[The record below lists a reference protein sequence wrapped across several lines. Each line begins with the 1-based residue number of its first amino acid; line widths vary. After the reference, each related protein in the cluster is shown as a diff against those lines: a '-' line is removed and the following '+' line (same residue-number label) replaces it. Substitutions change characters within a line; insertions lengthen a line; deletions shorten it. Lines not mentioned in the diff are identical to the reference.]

1 MLLVVCFVSCCYIV
15 CCCVNCLILM
25 AVLFSG
31 VVYILWFLVALRFV
45 VLFIFLFVLLN

>member
-15 CCCVNCLILM
+15 CYCVNCLVLM
-25 AVLFSG
+25 IVLFSG

-45 VLFIFLFVLLN
+45 VLFIVFVLFC